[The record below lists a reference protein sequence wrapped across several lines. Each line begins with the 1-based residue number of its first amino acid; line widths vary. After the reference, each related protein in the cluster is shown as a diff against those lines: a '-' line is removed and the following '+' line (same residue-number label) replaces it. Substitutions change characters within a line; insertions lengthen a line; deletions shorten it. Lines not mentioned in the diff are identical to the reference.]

1 MGSEATTELLSHA
14 RELERRD
21 AVVADELSALAELSE
36 SVGRLRARVGVL
48 RESLASLPLE
58 RERLVE
64 RRTAAE
70 HELTAATAG
79 VEAAEARVAELSRSR
94 RRREDE
100 LERAEKEAST
110 AREALTD
117 SKARLARVEES
128 SNALQTLEQQY
139 SAESDEAATEVGR
152 LAVAIGANA
161 RVASSTTRD
170 PGRGLEAL
178 EEWASQAR
186 SALFVARG
194 TLEQERE
201 RIVVEANALGSAVLG
216 EQLGGSSAAVIRRRV
231 EAVLGGEGQ
240 VSD

>member
-1 MGSEATTELLSHA
+1 MSSPSSPT
-14 RELERRD
+14 
-21 AVVADELSALAELSE
+21 
-36 SVGRLRARVGVL
+36 SVGRLRARVAVL
-48 RESLASLPLE
+48 RDSLASLPLE

-186 SALFVARG
+186 SALFVAG
-194 TLEQERE
+194 ERSS
-201 RIVVEANALGSAVLG
+201 RSASA
-216 EQLGGSSAAVIRRRV
+216 SSSRRTRSAPPCSASSSV
-231 EAVLGGEGQ
+231 ARARR
-240 VSD
+240 

>member
-1 MGSEATTELLSHA
+1 VGSEATTELLSHA

-36 SVGRLRARVGVL
+36 SVGRLRARVGAL

-128 SNALQTLEQQY
+128 SDALQ
-139 SAESDEAATEVGR
+139 SDEAATEVGR